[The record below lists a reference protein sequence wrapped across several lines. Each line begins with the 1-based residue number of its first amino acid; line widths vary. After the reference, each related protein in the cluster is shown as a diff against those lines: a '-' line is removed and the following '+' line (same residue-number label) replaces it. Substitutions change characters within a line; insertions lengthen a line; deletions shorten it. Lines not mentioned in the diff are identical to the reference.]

1 MVQATK
7 ESIPNIRGS
16 FVLLDTLK
24 LGLTINVFVHVSLK
38 QQDKESLAIFTKAIE
53 HRPEIMKCLT
63 QISCVASIR
72 SSFVLDRVKY
82 TTALPTGH
90 LR

>member
-1 MVQATK
+1 MVRETK
-7 ESIPNIRGS
+7 ESIPNIRGLV
-16 FVLLDTLK
+16 VLGDPLK
-24 LGLTINVFVHVSLK
+24 LGLTINVFVPVSLK

-53 HRPEIMKCLT
+53 HRPEIMECLT

-72 SSFVLDRVKY
+72 SSFALDRFKY